1 MNKAAAKITSVPG
14 IKMTG
19 RMIRN
24 PELKTLEDGRKLM
37 QFPFRIEKSIYR
49 NGMRI
54 VMNRWHSVV
63 VQPDRFLAMEMMNR
77 KSIELTVVGWI
88 RKRNYVDK
96 SGVMR
101 YVTEVEASEVMVVQR
116 E

>member
-1 MNKAAAKITSVPG
+1 
-14 IKMTG
+14 
-19 RMIRN
+19 MIRN

-37 QFPFRIEKSIYR
+37 RFPFRTEKTIYR
-49 NGMRI
+49 NGMRV
-54 VMNRWHSVV
+54 VMNRWHSVLV
-63 VQPDRFLAMEMMNR
+63 RTDRFLAMEMKTR

-101 YVTEVEASEVMVVQR
+101 YVTEVEASEVMLVLR